1 MTETQLRKTPLPEFE
16 AEQEVDFGRY
26 GRAIAARWWLVAAG
40 LVGGIVIGLLLSLGG
55 TTFFRAEA
63 IVYLG
68 QPLAPGG
75 GGILPSAA
83 TNPRTVDQIVRS
95 EAVISEVAA
104 RVVLRRGQLR
114 GHIGTKSLQGAV
126 PRAGQAQLYAIS
138 VKGRPARKIELA
150 ANALANAVI
159 DRISGYQDVKIQQ
172 LKEHLAFDQREL
184 ETVVE
189 RLEVIRG
196 QQQQVLDD
204 RTLDVAS
211 RLIAINNFNT
221 QQTVLESRRSNLE
234 QDRFAVRQLLK
245 LAEDIER
252 ARILTRAQAI
262 SSTARSRRNSVLVGA
277 LIGLILGALAAIFW
291 DQASARFPR
300 AATQ

>member
-1 MTETQLRKTPLPEFE
+1 MTETQLRKTPLPEFD

-26 GRAIAARWWLVAAG
+26 GRAIAARWWLPVAGVVAG
-40 LVGGIVIGLLLSLGG
+40 AVLGLLVSLGG
-55 TTFFRAEA
+55 ATFYRAEA

-75 GGILPSAA
+75 GGALPSAA

-95 EAVISEVAA
+95 EAVIREVAA
-104 RVVLRRGQLR
+104 KVDLRAGQLR
-114 GHIGTKSLQGAV
+114 GHIGTKSVQGAV

-138 VKGRPARKIELA
+138 VKGRPARKIERA

-159 DRISGYQDVKIQQ
+159 DRISGYQDLKIQIA
-172 LKEHLAFDQREL
+172 KEHLAFDQREL
-184 ETVVE
+184 DTVVE
-189 RLEVIRG
+189 RLEVIRR

-252 ARILTRAQAI
+252 ARILTRAQAVT
-262 SSTARSRRNSVLVGA
+262 STARSRRNSILVGA
-277 LIGLILGALAAIFW
+277 LVGLILGALAAVLW
-291 DQASARFPR
+291 EQAAARLPR
-300 AATQ
+300 RTY